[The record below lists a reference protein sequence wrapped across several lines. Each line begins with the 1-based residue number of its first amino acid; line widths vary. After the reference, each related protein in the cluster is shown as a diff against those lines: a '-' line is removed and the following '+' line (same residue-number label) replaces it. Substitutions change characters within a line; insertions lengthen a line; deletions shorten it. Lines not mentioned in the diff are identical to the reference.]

1 MTTINPPSLAATAL
15 GLLLPIALHAGTITE
30 APAPAKQ
37 PAADA
42 APVSSLWE
50 VTVTPY
56 GWLASIDGD
65 LAVNGYSASTH
76 VGIDEILDHLDMV
89 AMLNVEARRGRW
101 GGWID
106 GIYLSMSSDAETPGP
121 LLDSL
126 GIGSKTLLL
135 EGALFYRLWEGS
147 RGFIDL
153 YGGVRYNRAET
164 DLSFH
169 TSDSGI
175 RQVAEDLSERVVDAV
190 AAEVRRTAD
199 AGLARAKSAAA
210 QRARTALQSALG
222 REPAPRDRTP
232 LAGLRRIAAA
242 EPRVESSLLRDR
254 ALRRAIDDLAAARV
268 NAAQAGVAA
277 AQAAVQQSKARAR
290 SRAEQAVVTA
300 EKRLTRTLERSLRD
314 AIPDEISQT
323 GDWVD
328 PFVGLRGRYNFN
340 ERLYATAKADI
351 GGFGVG
357 SELTWQA
364 YGGLGWIINHRWS
377 TEIGYRHMA
386 IDYGS
391 SSGFQYDIDLSG
403 VVVSASLRF

>member
-1 MTTINPPSLAATAL
+1 MIASTPYSLAATAL
-15 GLLLPIALHAGTITE
+15 GLLLPIALHAGTTATE
-30 APAPAKQ
+30 PPPAKQ
-37 PAADA
+37 PPAEA
-42 APVSSLWE
+42 APASSLWE

-65 LAVNGYSASTH
+65 FAARGYTASTH

-126 GIGSKTLLL
+126 GIGSKTLML
-135 EGALFYRLWEGS
+135 EGALFYRLWEGP
-147 RGFIDL
+147 RGFVDL
-153 YGGVRYNRAET
+153 YAGVRYNRAET

-169 TSDSGI
+169 PSDSGI
-175 RQVAEDLSERVVDAV
+175 RQVAADLSERVVDAV

-199 AGLARAKSAAA
+199 AALSRAKAAA
-210 QRARTALQSALG
+210 AESARTALQSAVTQ
-222 REPAPRDRTP
+222 EPTRADRTP
-232 LAGLRRIAAA
+232 LAQLHRIAAA

-268 NAAQAGVAA
+268 NAAAAGVAA
-277 AQAAVQQSKARAR
+277 AEATVQQTKARAQ
-290 SRAEQAVVTA
+290 SRAEQAVATA
-300 EKRLTRTLERSLRD
+300 EKRLTRTIEKSLRD

-340 ERLYATAKADI
+340 DRLYAAAKADI

-391 SSGFQYDIDLSG
+391 TSGFHYDVDLSG